1 MKYRNLIGQV
11 VREDMPNLEQVRENC
26 HRQAISQKPIVRK
39 VRWSVAAAMAACFAL
54 VTVVYAASVLIQRF
68 DTGGA
73 MSFISVPPD
82 SQQLQE
88 RQERMLT
95 ALPIY
100 VNTRSD
106 VLPRFMP
113 LIPQESMYS
122 FFGFEGFSAED
133 AQIINELLVGRI
145 FTSYGEPFVLMA
157 AIPNQNLYRADDGGF
172 VLYDENSHEI
182 GTITIA
188 TSWEGEFVWAHILTR
203 TEFEEFYGY
212 TATYQEGVALLGQ
225 YFRLPTIYN
234 EEFDVPVF
242 RLEHW
247 TDSITGADIR
257 SVVVRYMYD
266 DMGGDVV
273 LVVETSRNVADEP
286 LSTLYT
292 AAEITEIE
300 IAGITVTQVAYD
312 GSLGRFSWIYD
323 NLVYTL
329 FPPNGIFTADELLE
343 IIRSMIE

>member
-1 MKYRNLIGQV
+1 MG
-11 VREDMPNLEQVRENC
+11 
-26 HRQAISQKPIVRK
+26 
-39 VRWSVAAAMAACFAL
+39 
-54 VTVVYAASVLIQRF
+54 
-68 DTGGA
+68 
-73 MSFISVPPD
+73 FISVPHD
-82 SQQLQE
+82 SPQLQE
-88 RQERMLT
+88 QQERTLT

-100 VNTRSD
+100 TNIRSD
-106 VLPRFMP
+106 VLPRFMTF
-113 LIPQESMYS
+113 IPQESMYS

-133 AQIINELLVGRI
+133 AQIINELLAGRI
-145 FTSYGEPFVLMA
+145 FTRDGESFVLMA
-157 AIPNQNLYRADDGGF
+157 AIPNQNLYRADDRGF
-172 VLYDENSHEI
+172 VLYDENSNEI

-203 TEFEEFYGY
+203 TEFEEMFNY

-234 EEFDVPVF
+234 EELDAPVF

-247 TDSITGADIR
+247 TDSVTGGDVR
-257 SVVVRYMYD
+257 RVFVRYMYND
-266 DMGGDVV
+266 GVDLL
-273 LVVETSRNVADEP
+273 LVVETARNEVDEP

-312 GSLGRFSWIYD
+312 GSFGRFSWIYD

-343 IIRSMIE
+343 IIRGMIE